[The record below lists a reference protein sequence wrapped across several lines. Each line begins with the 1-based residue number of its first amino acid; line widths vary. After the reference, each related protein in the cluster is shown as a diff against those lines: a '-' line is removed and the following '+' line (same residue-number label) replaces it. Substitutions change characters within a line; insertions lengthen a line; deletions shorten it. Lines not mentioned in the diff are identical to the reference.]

1 MTTEQ
6 WIMFIIALILGIP
19 YMILEIAIRIKF
31 WFGSD
36 D

>member
-6 WIMFIIALILGIP
+6 WILLIIALALGIP
-19 YMILEIAIRIKF
+19 YMILEIAIHIKF